1 VKLSLLN
8 LPVPVVTL
16 PPWTPDTSARWDAH
30 AEGARSLGRGAG
42 VGRNFAALLAEARA
56 LLAAGDLAALVERC
70 GRPRF
75 LRAVVTSWRD
85 DADLARATMTP
96 DLVRNLGTNAGC
108 SRLTA
113 ITAVSLLLEHFDLL
127 DHWRPGLFVATR
139 DLVWRAVSTQAARG
153 QDDLIAAVRV
163 HARVLLEADG
173 PLRLA
178 EWLTANGVDFTT
190 WLRNAHLSEHADGR
204 FGRLTRDAFYLTWI
218 GAADAERADHDLLR
232 TISSEVVARQ
242 RTESS
247 RSDGRWFGHDVLTA
261 LTAKATRYPS
271 DAWLTAVQ
279 AIGGDP
285 RTRETAQWRLWW
297 SQVPPAHVARAVRW
311 LQGVDLKAF
320 LDGVARYAADTGN
333 DDMTRML
340 DRRRRLLL
348 GLYEQD
354 RVDDVRLVLGDD
366 IRAWIR
372 RATPGGV
379 DAARLSDTAKQDTA
393 LVYVDCGDF
402 ALVEGSHNFKLHIFT
417 GGPVPELADRR
428 VREFRSGDIR
438 ESFPA
443 RHQKRYG
450 YDSYLGVAHQGGE
463 WIRRSLDFLHDRG
476 VRLDERVLMTPID
489 YADLAR
495 RRATGWY

>member
-1 VKLSLLN
+1 MKLSLLS
-8 LPVPVVTL
+8 LPVPTVTL
-16 PPWTPDTSARWDAH
+16 PSWTPDTSTRWGAH

-56 LLAAGDLAALVERC
+56 LLAAGDVAALVERC

-75 LRAVVTSWRD
+75 LRAVVTAWRD
-85 DADLARATMTP
+85 DAELARATMTP
-96 DLVRNLGTNAGC
+96 ELVRGLVTSAGC

-127 DHWRPGLFVATR
+127 EYWRPGLFVATR
-139 DLVWRAVSTQAARG
+139 DLVWRAVTTQTPRG
-153 QDDLIAAVRV
+153 QGDVIGAVRA
-163 HARVLLEADG
+163 HAQVLLEIDG
-173 PLRLA
+173 PRRLA
-178 EWLTANGVDFTT
+178 AWLTSNGVDFTT
-190 WLRNAHLSEHADGR
+190 WLRSAHLSEHADGR
-204 FGRLTRDAFYLTWI
+204 FGRVTRDAYYLAWI
-218 GAADAERADHDLLR
+218 AAADAEREDRDLLR

-261 LTAKATRYPS
+261 LTAKTTRYPS

-285 RTRETAQWRLWW
+285 RMRETPQWRLWW
-297 SQVPPAHVARAVRW
+297 SQVPPDHVTRAVRW
-311 LQGVDLKAF
+311 LRGVDLKAF
-320 LDGVARYAADTGN
+320 LDGIARYAADTYN

-366 IRAWIR
+366 IRAWVR
-372 RATPGGV
+372 RATPGGI
-379 DAARLSDTAKQDTA
+379 DAARLGDAAKQDTA

-402 ALVEGSHNFKLHIFT
+402 ALIEGSHNFKLHIFT
-417 GGPVPELADRR
+417 GGPVPELADRS
-428 VREFRSGDIR
+428 VREFRSEEIR
-438 ESFPA
+438 VTLPA
-443 RHQKRYG
+443 RHEKRYG
-450 YDSYLGVAHQGGE
+450 YESYLGVAHQGGE
-463 WIRRSLDFLHDRG
+463 WIRRALDFLYSRG
-476 VRLDERVLMTPID
+476 VRLDESVLMTPID

-495 RRATGWY
+495 RRAASWY